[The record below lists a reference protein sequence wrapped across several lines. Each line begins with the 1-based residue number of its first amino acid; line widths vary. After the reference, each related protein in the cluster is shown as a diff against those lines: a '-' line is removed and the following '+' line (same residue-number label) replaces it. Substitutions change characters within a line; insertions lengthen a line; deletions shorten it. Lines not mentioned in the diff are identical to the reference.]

1 VAGEAG
7 QAAQGRFVSSK
18 VKSTETVRE
27 ALLSATAKLHSL
39 ATARRDAEL
48 LLMRVV
54 GRDRAWMMTHADAE
68 LTTEQISRFEKWVAR
83 RARQEPVQYIV
94 GETEFYGL
102 TLRVTSA
109 VLIPRPETE
118 HLVEAVLARVGRGA
132 AVRICDVGT
141 GSGAIAVALAHALPL
156 ARVMAV
162 DLSAAAL
169 DVARENAE
177 RHGVAER
184 VRLVESDLLHA
195 VRGERFDVV
204 VSNPPYVA
212 EGEVLEAQVREYE
225 PREALFAGPT
235 GMEIYPRLIPE
246 AWEVLA
252 PGGWLLMEIGHG
264 QREALAELLMGWD
277 GVEFV
282 ADLQGIPRVAIAQRR
297 A

>member
-1 VAGEAG
+1 
-7 QAAQGRFVSSK
+7 

-118 HLVEAVLARVGRGA
+118 HLVEAVLARVGRDA

>member
-1 VAGEAG
+1 
-7 QAAQGRFVSSK
+7 

-48 LLMRVV
+48 LLMCVV

-83 RARQEPVQYIV
+83 RARQEPVQYIL

-102 TLRVTSA
+102 TLRVTAA

-118 HLVEAVLARVGRGA
+118 HLVEAVLSRMGRDI

-141 GSGAIAVALAHALPL
+141 GSGAIAVALAHALPW
-156 ARVMAV
+156 AQVTAV

-177 RHGVAER
+177 RHGVAGR
-184 VRLVESDLLHA
+184 VRLVESDLLRA

-212 EGEVLEAQVREYE
+212 KGDVLEAQVREYE

-235 GMEIYPRLIPE
+235 GLEIYRRLIPE
-246 AWEVLA
+246 AREALVA
-252 PGGWLLMEIGHG
+252 GGWLLIEIGHG
-264 QREALAELLMGWD
+264 QRAALADLLAGWD
-277 GVEFV
+277 GLEFV
-282 ADLQGIPRVAIAQRR
+282 VDLQGIPRVAIAQRR

>member
-1 VAGEAG
+1 MAGEAG

>member
-1 VAGEAG
+1 
-7 QAAQGRFVSSK
+7 

-83 RARQEPVQYIV
+83 RARQEPVQYIL

>member
-1 VAGEAG
+1 
-7 QAAQGRFVSSK
+7 

-68 LTTEQISRFEKWVAR
+68 LTAEQISRFEKWVAR
-83 RARQEPVQYIV
+83 RARQEPVQYIL

-102 TLRVTSA
+102 TLRVTAA

-118 HLVEAVLARVGRGA
+118 HLVEAVLSRMGRDI

-141 GSGAIAVALAHALPL
+141 GSGAIAVALAHALPW
-156 ARVMAV
+156 AQVTAV

-177 RHGVAER
+177 RHGVAGR
-184 VRLVESDLLHA
+184 VRLVESDLLRA

-212 EGEVLEAQVREYE
+212 KGDVLEAQVREYE

-235 GMEIYPRLIPE
+235 GLEIYRRLIPE
-246 AWEVLA
+246 AREALVA
-252 PGGWLLMEIGHG
+252 GGWLLIEIGHG
-264 QREALAELLMGWD
+264 QRAALADLLAGWD
-277 GVEFV
+277 GLEFV
-282 ADLQGIPRVAIAQRR
+282 VDLQGIPRVAIAQRR

>member
-1 VAGEAG
+1 M
-7 QAAQGRFVSSK
+7 
-18 VKSTETVRE
+18 KSTETVRE

>member
-118 HLVEAVLARVGRGA
+118 HLVEAVLARVGRDA

>member
-39 ATARRDAEL
+39 ATGRRDAEL